1 MLSDR
6 TGQIEKLEFA
16 RRAGGQVVTNVVCN
30 RFHPFNFGM
39 IAPGNHL
46 DLDSLRAAPPARYRS
61 VVRKF
66 GICRGK
72 PGRRTTL
79 SFRTSAHTG
88 VGISIEFRTI
98 YRHPFVGDGFPVP
111 RNSETCMGRDG
122 RPVPYEENRYR
133 VLRQIPICRAT
144 ERYRAG
150 QVGSDY
156 RPRSSRLGRPPCG
169 QIPICLSS
177 A

>member
-88 VGISIEFRTI
+88 VGISIEFRTT
-98 YRHPFVGDGFPVP
+98 YRHTVCSNLPFP
-111 RNSETCMGRDG
+111 RIHSRKVVRLSGGLLHQSADWFAMTGNSPNSNLSRHRT
-122 RPVPYEENRYR
+122 
-133 VLRQIPICRAT
+133 IPSGWCCT
-144 ERYRAG
+144 
-150 QVGSDY
+150 Q
-156 RPRSSRLGRPPCG
+156 
-169 QIPICLSS
+169 
-177 A
+177 